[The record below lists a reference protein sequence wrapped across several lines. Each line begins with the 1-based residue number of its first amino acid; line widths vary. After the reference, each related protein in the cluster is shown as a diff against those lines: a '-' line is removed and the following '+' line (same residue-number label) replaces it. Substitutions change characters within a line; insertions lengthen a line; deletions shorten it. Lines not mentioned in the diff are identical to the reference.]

1 MRLGTIVGISGVGA
15 VLLFSIISMI
25 TVMNIYQRQFP
36 RFDRP
41 DTSITATLRYEDLAT
56 RYPRTLTGFTS
67 GTDRLQGYV
76 YGEHQGLGLVVISH
90 GLGGGAD
97 SYLPQITYLVDRG
110 WRVFAYDATGS
121 FDSEGKTT
129 KGFSQTLI
137 DLDAALK
144 HISTQQSF
152 VSLPILLFG
161 HSWGGYASAAVL
173 HYDHEIAGIVSISGA
188 NSPIEMVMEQG
199 RSMLGGFITTQY
211 PFLWLYGRILFGKR
225 ASLQAIDAISRS
237 EVPVLIIHGTEDTTV
252 SYHGSS
258 IISHTQGTTDPR
270 IRTLT
275 VSEPGHSG
283 HTSLLRSQAAL
294 QYIDQISVIYRE
306 LYDQHAQKIPYEV
319 KQEFYSTVDRF
330 AAQEVNSMLMD
341 EIHAFFL
348 ESTRQRYLQPV
359 NDTVEHIQTEPG
371 TLSWD

>member
-1 MRLGTIVGISGVGA
+1 MRPGMIAALSVAGSI
-15 VLLFSIISMI
+15 LLFSIISMI
-25 TVMNIYQRQFP
+25 TVMIIYQGQFP
-36 RFDRP
+36 RFERP
-41 DTSITATLRYEDLAT
+41 DTSITAVLRYEDLADQ
-56 RYPRTLTGFTS
+56 YPRTPVGFTS

-76 YGEHQGLGLVVISH
+76 YGEHQGLGLVVLSH

-129 KGFSQTLI
+129 KGFSQALI

-152 VSLPILLFG
+152 GSLPILLFG
-161 HSWGGYASAAVL
+161 HSWGRYASAAVL
-173 HYDHEIAGIVSISGA
+173 HYDHEIAGVVSISGA
-188 NSPIEMVMEQG
+188 NSPIEMIMEQG

-211 PFLWLYGRILFGKR
+211 PFLWLYERILFGKR
-225 ASLQAIDAISRS
+225 ASLQAIEAISQS
-237 EVPVLIIHGTEDTTV
+237 EVPVLIIHGIEDTTV

-258 IISHTQGTTDPR
+258 IISHAQEITDPR
-270 IRTLT
+270 VRTMTL
-275 VSEPGHSG
+275 SDPGRSG
-283 HTSLLRSQAAL
+283 HTDLLRSQAAIE
-294 QYIDQISVIYRE
+294 YIDRISIIYRE
-306 LYDQHAQKIPYEV
+306 LYDHHAQEIPYEI
-319 KQEFYSTVDRF
+319 KQEFYAAVDRS

-348 ESTRQRYLQPV
+348 EST
-359 NDTVEHIQTEPG
+359 HQTE
-371 TLSWD
+371 TDALSWE